1 MNQLK
6 QIQSQMFLLGL
17 HQDRFTLSKL
27 MAFCTDPS
35 LGNLNYGEEVF
46 HYIQNPCLFVYNRM
60 IKAFAKRGSF
70 RSAFELFRRL
80 REEGLWPD
88 SFKYPFV
95 FKAIGCLREPLEGAK
110 VHGLVVKTGF
120 EFDAYVCNSLIDMY
134 TDLGMV
140 RNFKQLFDAMPDRN
154 WLCWN
159 VTISGYVR
167 CRRFEDAFDMFQR
180 MRCERNKKPDE
191 TTVVSTLSA
200 CTALKNLELGK
211 QIHDYVKSEL
221 KLTTLIGNALL
232 NMYAKCGCLNEGRR
246 IFDEI
251 PSKNVICC
259 TSMVSGYVNCGRL
272 DEAREV
278 FDVSSIKDAVLWT
291 AMING
296 YVQYNRFD
304 EAVALFQEM
313 QIRRVKGDKFTAVTL
328 LTRCAQ
334 SGALEQGK
342 WIPSR
347 V

>member
-46 HYIQNPCLFVYNRM
+46 HYIQNPCLFVYYRM

-70 RSAFELFRRL
+70 RSALELFRRL

-95 FKAIGCLREPLEGAK
+95 FKAIGCLREPREGAE

-140 RNFKQLFDAMPDRN
+140 RNFKQLFDAMPYRN

-180 MRCERNKKPDE
+180 MRCESNKKPDE

-200 CTALKNLELGK
+200 CTALKNLEL
-211 QIHDYVKSEL
+211 
-221 KLTTLIGNALL
+221 
-232 NMYAKCGCLNEGRR
+232 GRR

-328 LTRCAQ
+328 LTCCAQ
-334 SGALEQGK
+334 SGALD
-342 WIPSR
+342 
-347 V
+347 